1 VKFSFVFL
9 SNTAQLDD
17 SPVGATHTEA
27 KGSNVYSTRAHNP
40 CRPARGIMARAGRRT
55 LMSTRRGFFAQMG
68 AAAAVAHVLP
78 EAAYAQRA
86 AVKGAI
92 AKDMVWLNANEN
104 PAGPPACSLDAMRA
118 VLAARGRYHYNEF
131 GEIYATMAKSEGLA
145 PEQIVAGSGSSEVL
159 HTAVDLFTSATRPF
173 ISVSPAY
180 EGPRDVARNLGR
192 PVILTRLRDDYT
204 ADVHKMAEEAD
215 KAHGGLIY
223 LCNPNNPTSAVTSA
237 QEIYWLVNNLPAN
250 TILLVDEAYI
260 HFVERPDVKSALP
273 YVRQGKNVI
282 VARTF
287 SKIYGM
293 AGLRVGFAAARP
305 DLTEQMARLALN
317 VISIVSARAVVAALA
332 DRDNILSTRKAALV
346 KTRHELTAWLQE
358 REVRFIEPNANFV
371 MIDVGRNAREFI
383 TTMPTMG
390 VAPGRPF
397 PPLENMLRVS
407 IGTDA
412 DMAKF
417 REVFWKV
424 YKG

>member
-1 VKFSFVFL
+1 
-9 SNTAQLDD
+9 
-17 SPVGATHTEA
+17 
-27 KGSNVYSTRAHNP
+27 
-40 CRPARGIMARAGRRT
+40 
-55 LMSTRRGFFAQMG
+55 MSTRRGFFAQLG
-68 AAAAVAHVLP
+68 AAAAVARVLP

-86 AVKGAI
+86 AVKGEM
-92 AKDMVWLNANEN
+92 AKEMVWLNANEN
-104 PAGPPACSLDAMRA
+104 PAGPPRCSLDAMSA
-118 VLAARGRYHYNEF
+118 VMASSGRYHYNEF
-131 GEIYATMAKSEGLA
+131 AGIYAAMAKAEGLA
-145 PEQIVAGSGSSEVL
+145 AEQIVTGAGSSEVL
-159 HTAVDLFTSATRPF
+159 HTAVDLFTSPTRPF
-173 ISVSPAY
+173 ISVNPAY

-192 PVILTRLRDDYT
+192 PVILTKLREDYT
-204 ADVHKMAEEAD
+204 ADVRKMAEEAD
-215 KAHGGLIY
+215 RAHGGLIY

-237 QEIYWLVNNLPAN
+237 QDVDWLANNLPAN

-260 HFVERPDVKSALP
+260 HFVERPDVKSAIP
-273 YVRQGKNVI
+273 YVLQGKNVI

-293 AGLRVGFAAARP
+293 AGLRVGFAAARA
-305 DLTEQMARLALN
+305 DLIEQMTRLSLN

-332 DRDNILSTRKAALV
+332 DRDNILPERKAALA
-346 KTRHELTAWLQE
+346 KTRRELTAWLGE
-358 REVRFIEPNANFV
+358 RDVRFIEPNANFL

-383 TTMPTMG
+383 TAMPPMG

-397 PPLENMLRVS
+397 PPLNNMLRVT